1 MPVDVHG
8 VRIDGARELRQLL
21 KQTGMTELPKGLAK
35 ANKTAAQIVADKAAS
50 RVPVRT
56 GRTRASVRA
65 LGSQREGRVRAGS
78 ARVVHYGWLDFGG
91 RRRTRSGR
99 VELLPSRPIIKMG
112 RYIYPALY
120 ETEAEVVAAYERE
133 VWALVAKIGSA

>member
-21 KQTGMTELPKGLAK
+21 RQTGITYLPMGLAK

-56 GRTRASVRA
+56 GRARASVRA
-65 LGSQREGRVRAGS
+65 LGSQREGRVRAGN

-91 RRRTRSGR
+91 RRTLRNGR
-99 VELLPSRPIIKMG
+99 KELLPSRPIIKMG

-120 ETEAEVVAAYERE
+120 EVQDEVTATYERE